1 MEQRRLLAAFA
12 HPDDEAFGVAGV
24 FRKYADEGV
33 TTALICATRGEEGEI
48 GDPSLATHETL
59 GRVREQ
65 ELRAACALM
74 GVADLSFLDY
84 HDGRLAQAD
93 KVEATGRLVRQMR
106 RLRPQVVITFDANG
120 GYGHRDHMAIHSLTV
135 SAFHKA
141 SDPTC
146 YPEQIAQ
153 GLRPYAPQKLYFTAF
168 ARGTMRRLR
177 ELAQQAGQP
186 DTFRPGGNTATIAPE
201 EMGTADE
208 RITTAVTLDDR
219 QFEVK
224 KQTMAVHRTQASP
237 DSPFNRLPEEVAR
250 LWLGTERFVL
260 AYPPGAAGNAGED
273 DLFAGVTL

>member
-1 MEQRRLLAAFA
+1 MEQRCLLATFA

-33 TTALICATRGEEGEI
+33 TTALICATRGEKGEI
-48 GDPSLATHETL
+48 SDPALATRETL

-65 ELRAACALM
+65 ELRTACALM

-84 HDGRLAQAD
+84 HDGCLAQSD
-93 KVEATGRLVRQMR
+93 EVEATGRLVYQIR

-120 GYGHRDHMAIHSLTV
+120 GYGHRDHMAIHALTV

-141 SDPTC
+141 GDSTC
-146 YPEQIAQ
+146 YPEQIAA

-168 ARGTMRRLR
+168 ARSTMRRLR
-177 ELAQQAGQP
+177 ELAQQAGET
-186 DTFRPGGNTATIAPE
+186 DAFRPGGNTATIAPE
-201 EMGTADE
+201 EMGTPDE

-219 QFEVK
+219 QFAVK
-224 KQTMAVHRTQASP
+224 RQAMAAHRTQMAP
-237 DSPFNRLPEEVAR
+237 DNPFNRLPEEVAR
-250 LWLGTERFVL
+250 MWLGTERFVL
-260 AYPPGAAGNAGED
+260 AYPPGARGDAGED